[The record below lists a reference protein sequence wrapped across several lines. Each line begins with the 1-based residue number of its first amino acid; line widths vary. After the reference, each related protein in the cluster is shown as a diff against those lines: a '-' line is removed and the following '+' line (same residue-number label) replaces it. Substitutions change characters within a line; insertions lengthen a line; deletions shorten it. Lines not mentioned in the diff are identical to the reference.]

1 MVDIQVHIDTLEY
14 TREGLKTREPINLQV
29 GSHNRVVLIR
39 PDRARPSSAGMGG
52 FAENSCFPTP
62 SALAVFLS
70 ISLSDAL
77 VDLFNGF
84 FGKEEKPDT
93 RVFQLY
99 GHADATGDEAANK
112 ALSERRAE
120 AMRAILTR
128 DVDAFV
134 ALGEQERWGY
144 AEQQVMLR
152 ALQCDPGP
160 IDGEPGDLTENATRD
175 FQSDYIAGIFHAH
188 TELTQRNPAL
198 DVDGDLGP
206 DTYKALLE
214 ALVMGCSPGI
224 PVEQLHPSHPA
235 VGCSEYNLISE
246 ESTSANRRVT
256 LVIHDQLPVHHDA
269 APCTD
274 GDHSACP
281 FDGRDRSGCLW
292 YREHVRD
299 PVQEEFA
306 HHHYDLRWLPLP
318 NGGVL
323 LSALTTLQDGD
334 DVTFQAF
341 RTGDVRG
348 PEDVHED
355 NLDRPLSEPL
365 AGLVRSGVAQV
376 VWMPPEGE
384 DEFDPFNIDD
394 WYVPVDFEAAGA
406 NPAAI
411 WQSGPTLRPPV
422 FRVDGGGA
430 TALSKPPGQDP
441 HRIRVESED
450 GSALETTLEAVGID
464 TYGRMISVPLSAGR
478 SKLTPSLRSS
488 TSSVIEFELRGA
500 RSIREGEN
508 P

>member
-29 GSHNRVVLIR
+29 GSHDRVVLIR

-246 ESTSANRRVT
+246 GIDEREPPSDARHPRPAPRAPRRRA
-256 LVIHDQLPVHHDA
+256 LHRRRP
-269 APCTD
+269 
-274 GDHSACP
+274 
-281 FDGRDRSGCLW
+281 
-292 YREHVRD
+292 
-299 PVQEEFA
+299 
-306 HHHYDLRWLPLP
+306 LRLPLRR
-318 NGGVL
+318 
-323 LSALTTLQDGD
+323 S
-334 DVTFQAF
+334 
-341 RTGDVRG
+341 
-348 PEDVHED
+348 
-355 NLDRPLSEPL
+355 RPL
-365 AGLVRSGVAQV
+365 R
-376 VWMPPEGE
+376 
-384 DEFDPFNIDD
+384 
-394 WYVPVDFEAAGA
+394 
-406 NPAAI
+406 
-411 WQSGPTLRPPV
+411 
-422 FRVDGGGA
+422 
-430 TALSKPPGQDP
+430 
-441 HRIRVESED
+441 
-450 GSALETTLEAVGID
+450 
-464 TYGRMISVPLSAGR
+464 VPLVPR
-478 SKLTPSLRSS
+478 
-488 TSSVIEFELRGA
+488 A
-500 RSIREGEN
+500 RA
-508 P
+508 

>member
-1 MVDIQVHIDTLEY
+1 MADIQVHIDTLEY

-39 PDRARPSSAGMGG
+39 PTRARPSSAGMGG

-84 FGKEEKPDT
+84 FGKEEKPDA

-99 GHADATGDEAANK
+99 GHADATGDEAGNK

-128 DVDAFV
+128 DVEAFV
-134 ALGEQERWGY
+134 ALGEQEQWGA

-152 ALQCDPGP
+152 ALQCDPGA
-160 IDGEPGDLTENATRD
+160 IDGEPGDLTQGATRD
-175 FQSDYIAGIFHAH
+175 FQSDYIAGVFHAH
-188 TELTQRNPAL
+188 TDLTPADPDL
-198 DVDGDLGP
+198 RVDGELGP
-206 DTYKALLE
+206 KTYKALLE
-214 ALVMGCSPGI
+214 ALVLGCSPGI
-224 PVEQLHPSHPA
+224 PAEQLHPSHPA

-256 LVIHDQLPVHHDA
+256 LVVHEQLPVHHDA
-269 APCTD
+269 APCTE
-274 GDHSACP
+274 GDHAACP
-281 FDGRDRSGCLW
+281 YDSRDRSGCLW

-355 NLDRPLSEPL
+355 NLQEPVSEAL
-365 AGLVRSGVAQV
+365 AGIVRSGVAQV
-376 VWMPPEGE
+376 VWMPRAEAEP
-384 DEFDPFNIDD
+384 FDPYDIDD
-394 WYVPVDFEAAGA
+394 WYVAVDFEAAVADPGA
-406 NPAAI
+406 V
-411 WQSGPTLRPPV
+411 WRSGPTLRPPV
-422 FRVDGGGA
+422 FRIRGGGA
-430 TALSKPPGQDP
+430 EALSKPPGQDP
-441 HRIRVESED
+441 HRIRVQGRD
-450 GSALETTLEAVGID
+450 GAASTETLHAVGID
-464 TYGRMISVPLSAGR
+464 VYGRLLDVPLQDGR
-478 SKLTPSLRSS
+478 STSERAMRDEPTP
-488 TSSVIEFELRGA
+488 VIQFEIRGA
-500 RSIREGEN
+500 QGQDKESRS
-508 P
+508 